1 MKKVYIAL
9 ITPFLNNGEIDY
21 SGLNLIMDDLIKNGV
36 HGFIV
41 NGTTAESP
49 TLSEEEKF
57 NLLQHVITHSQGKV
71 EIYFGCGNNNT
82 LDTMRMCK
90 KACNY
95 AIDGLLLVT
104 PYYNKPS
111 QEGLYRHY
119 ATIATNVNMPIML
132 YQVESRCNCV
142 FEIDTLKRL
151 VKDCPNIV
159 ALKYASKD
167 MQKAKAIRKQIPTIK
182 MYCGDDAMLKECN
195 DINMNGIIS
204 VVGHIALKELL
215 TFYQKQDLQID
226 FYIKRLS
233 YLLFLESSPA
243 GIKYVLS
250 KKYPINED
258 LRLPL
263 VSYNDKNKSILDAY
277 FDKY

>member
-1 MKKVYIAL
+1 MKKVFVAL

-21 SGLNLIMDDLIKNGV
+21 AGLNLIMDDLIKNGV

-49 TLSEEEKF
+49 TLNEEEKF
-57 NLLQHVITHSQGKV
+57 ALLQHVITYSQGKV

-82 LDTMRMCK
+82 LDTLRMCK

-95 AIDGLLLVT
+95 PIDGLLLVT

-111 QEGLYRHY
+111 QEGLYQHY
-119 ATIATNVNMPIML
+119 ATIARNVNMPIML

-142 FEIDTLKRL
+142 FEIETLKRL
-151 VKDCPNIV
+151 VNDCPNIN

-167 MQKAKAIRKQIPTIK
+167 MQKAKEIRKQIPTIK

-195 DINMNGIIS
+195 EIEMNGIIS
-204 VVGHIALKELL
+204 VIGHIALKDLL
-215 TFYQKQDLQID
+215 TFYQKQDVQLD
-226 FYIKRLS
+226 FFIKRLS
-233 YLLFLESSPA
+233 YLLFLESSPS

-250 KKYPINED
+250 KRYPISEG

-263 VSYNDKNKSILDAY
+263 VTYSQKNKKIIDAY
-277 FDKY
+277 FDI

>member
-167 MQKAKAIRKQIPTIK
+167 IQKAKAIRKQIPTIK

-263 VSYNDKNKSILDAY
+263 VSYNNKNKSILDAY